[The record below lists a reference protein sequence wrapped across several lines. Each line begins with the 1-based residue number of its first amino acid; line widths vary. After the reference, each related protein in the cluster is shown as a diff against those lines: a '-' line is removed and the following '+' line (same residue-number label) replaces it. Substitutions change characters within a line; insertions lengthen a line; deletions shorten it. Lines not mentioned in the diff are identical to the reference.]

1 MADQEQQAQ
10 QEAAQEVQEQKG
22 LLDQII
28 DEGRLAREETK
39 KHMPRI

>member
-10 QEAAQEVQEQKG
+10 QEGAQEVQEQKG

-28 DEGRLAREETK
+28 DEGRLAREETQ
-39 KHMPRI
+39 KHTPRI